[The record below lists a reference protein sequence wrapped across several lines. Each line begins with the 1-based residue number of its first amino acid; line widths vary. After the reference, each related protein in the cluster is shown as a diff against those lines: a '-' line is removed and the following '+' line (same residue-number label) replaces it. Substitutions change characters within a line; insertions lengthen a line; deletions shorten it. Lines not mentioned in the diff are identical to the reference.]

1 MVSSDFYTAD
11 NSNLESKKLEAAS
24 DHYKRGNYSA
34 ALRLYFGL
42 LNTNASYKLYY
53 RIGKCFYKMNQIA
66 EARDAFEKSV
76 ELESYKN
83 PSYFYLANI
92 CYKNEDLKGAIYN
105 WACVFSYKPEDES
118 VCLNLATSYFSRGM
132 KFQSVYY
139 YEKYLKYAQEHG
151 KEYSAIKSSL
161 AKCSQ
166 TGKELLQRA
175 KVAVSRGDNRTALE
189 LLSYALKNQPV
200 NFDINYL
207 LGSVYLMEKDNMRAM
222 IYLKQAYCLNKRS
235 AETLQKLAAASSNLG
250 DYTTAYCTLKRLL
263 PLVTD
268 NQSEYLKTMQMIKG
282 LDSSFD
288 ENSALGHKE
297 WGDKYFE
304 DNNYHFALIEY
315 ENCILLNENL
325 RASLS
330 EKIERLK
337 KFINPESGIIETC
350 LEKGQ
355 SLYQKGEYKAA
366 NKYFSKVLVLSE
378 ENSPEHK
385 LAKSRV
391 VNV

>member
-34 ALRLYFGL
+34 ALRLYFSL
-42 LNTNASYKLYY
+42 LNTSASYKLYY
-53 RIGKCFYKMNQIA
+53 RIGKCFYKMNQID
-66 EARDAFEKSV
+66 EAREAFEKSV

-83 PSYFYLANI
+83 PSYMYLANI
-92 CYKNEDLKGAIYN
+92 CYKNEDLKGAIYY
-105 WACVFSYKPEDES
+105 WVCVFSYKPEDEN

-151 KEYSAIKSSL
+151 KEYSAIKTSL
-161 AKCSQ
+161 DKCAE
-166 TGKELLQRA
+166 TGNELLQKA
-175 KVAVSRGDNRTALE
+175 KMAISRGDNRSAIE
-189 LLSYALKNQPV
+189 LLSFALKNQPV
-200 NFDINYL
+200 SFEINYL
-207 LGSVYLMEKDNMRAM
+207 LGSAYLIEKDNMRAM
-222 IYLKQAYCLNKRS
+222 IYLKQAYCVNKRS
-235 AETLQKLAAASSNLG
+235 VETLQKLAAASSNLG
-250 DYTTAYCTLKRLL
+250 DYTTAYCAMKRIL
-263 PLVTD
+263 PLVIN

-282 LDSSFD
+282 LESSFD
-288 ENSALGHKE
+288 ENSASGHKE
-297 WGDKYFE
+297 WGEKYFS

-325 RASLS
+325 RTSLS
-330 EKIERLK
+330 DRINRLNR
-337 KFINPESGIIETC
+337 FINPEDSIIETC
-350 LEKGQ
+350 LEKGKD
-355 SLYQKGEYKAA
+355 SYNKGDYKAS
-366 NKYFSKVLVLSE
+366 NKYFSKVMLLSDE
-378 ENSPEHK
+378 GSSEYK